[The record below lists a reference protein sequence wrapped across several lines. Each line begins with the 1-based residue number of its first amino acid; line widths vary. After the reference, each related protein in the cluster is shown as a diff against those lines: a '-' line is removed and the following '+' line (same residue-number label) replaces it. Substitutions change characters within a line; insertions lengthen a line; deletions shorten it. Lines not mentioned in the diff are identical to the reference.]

1 MSKNLTENI
10 GELSGSAKSYVQAK
24 IDLAKLTLLGKI
36 SRFTSSLFTLIV
48 VVLFSM
54 LVIGFGAAAFAIWYG
69 QTYNNYFEG
78 VLIAGGCLILVG
90 LVFVL
95 LRHKILTNPLLRNFS
110 EILFEEDE
118 NGEGLK

>member
-78 VLIAGGCLILVG
+78 VLIAGGSLIVIG
-90 LVFVL
+90 LIFVL

-118 NGEGLK
+118 NEEGIK

>member
-24 IDLAKLTLLGKI
+24 IDLAKLTLLGKM

-78 VLIAGGCLILVG
+78 VLIAGGSLIFVG
-90 LVFVL
+90 LIFVL

-118 NGEGLK
+118 NEEGIK

>member
-1 MSKNLTENI
+1 MSKNLIENI

-36 SRFTSSLFTLIV
+36 TRFTSSLFTLIV
-48 VVLFSM
+48 IVLFSM

-78 VLIAGGCLILVG
+78 VLIAGGCLIIVG
-90 LVFVL
+90 LIFVL
-95 LRHKILTNPLLRNFS
+95 LRHKVLTNPMLRNFS

-118 NGEGLK
+118 NEEGVK

>member
-24 IDLAKLTLLGKI
+24 IDLAKLSLLEKI
-36 SRFTSSLFTLIV
+36 TRFTSSLFTMIV
-48 VVLFSM
+48 MVLFFT

-69 QTYNNYFEG
+69 QAYNNYFEG
-78 VLIAGGCLILVG
+78 VLIAGGSLIVLG

-95 LRHKILTNPLLRNFS
+95 LRHKILTNPVLRNFS
-110 EILFEEDE
+110 DILFEEDE
-118 NGEGLK
+118 KGEE

>member
-24 IDLAKLTLLGKI
+24 IDLAKLTLLGKM

-78 VLIAGGCLILVG
+78 VLIAGGSLIFVG
-90 LVFVL
+90 LIFVL

-118 NGEGLK
+118 TEEGIR

>member
-1 MSKNLTENI
+1 MSKNLTENL

-24 IDLAKLTLLGKI
+24 IDLTKLTLLEKVT
-36 SRFTSSLFTLIV
+36 RFTSSLFTMIV

-78 VLIAGGCLILVG
+78 ALIAGGCLIILG
-90 LVFVL
+90 LIFVL
-95 LRHKILTNPLLRNFS
+95 LRHKILTNPVLRNFS
-110 EILFEEDE
+110 DILFEDE
-118 NGEGLK
+118 KGEE

>member
-24 IDLAKLTLLGKI
+24 IDLAKLTLLGKM
-36 SRFTSSLFTLIV
+36 SRFISSLFTVIV
-48 VVLFSM
+48 VVLFFM

-78 VLIAGGCLILVG
+78 VLIAGGCLIVVG
-90 LVFVL
+90 LIFVL

-118 NGEGLK
+118 NGGGVK

>member
-36 SRFTSSLFTLIV
+36 TRFTSSLFTLIV
-48 VVLFSM
+48 IVLFSM